1 MSQSS
6 QDNETPLAPAT
17 AGNGGNQVD
26 PAAARD
32 DLTYGDIVWTQFTR
46 NRVAL
51 FSMWVIVGLV
61 LLAVFAPV
69 IASDQPLVWED
80 QEGQSHPWLSSL
92 FDRNVYISGVDIFF
106 NLLMVLFLPLV
117 VGFGVALR
125 MLRRQPI
132 TKRHRRR
139 LIRAVVLSCG
149 ALVVVCFVGVSLA
162 PTSSEYR
169 NYPREMERAAE
180 KLQGA
185 EEALAK
191 RSAEEAAGQ
200 ANLTDLAQLGQ
211 AVAEAEAAIPTA
223 TFTLF
228 PYSPRT
234 QGFGSVEKPSESHW
248 IGTDQGTRD
257 VGVRLIF
264 GTRVALTVGVIAV
277 AIYVFIG
284 IILGSTAGFFGGRVD
299 LMIQRMIEIM
309 MSVPS
314 FFVILTVV
322 AFVDKPTIL
331 HIMVILGLIRWTGVA
346 RLVRGEFLR
355 LRKQEFVTA
364 AQALGYR
371 RRRIIFEQILPNAL
385 GPVLVAAAFG
395 VASCILIEATL
406 SFLGLGDLTVPS
418 WGQTIKEGYATGA
431 WHLILA
437 PGFAIFVTVSALNLV
452 GEGLRDA
459 LDPKLRQ

>member
-1 MSQSS
+1 MTAAPKTQPSS
-6 QDNETPLAPAT
+6 S
-17 AGNGGNQVD
+17 GNQVS
-26 PAAARD
+26 AAASRD
-32 DLTYGDIVWTQFTR
+32 DLTYGDIVWSQFVK
-46 NRVAL
+46 NRMAVL
-51 FSMWVIVGLV
+51 SLWVIALLV
-61 LLAVFAPV
+61 VVAVFAPIV
-69 IASDQPLVWED
+69 ASDRPFVWT
-80 QEGQSHPWLSSL
+80 EGGESSYPWIASL
-92 FDRNVYISGVDIFF
+92 FDRNVYISPVDIFF
-106 NLLMVLFLPLV
+106 NLVMVAALPIAGVLV
-117 VGFGVALR
+117 LWW
-125 MLRRQPI
+125 RRVQASGLS
-132 TKRHRRR
+132 KRARRR
-139 LIRAVVLSCG
+139 KLRSGIAV
-149 ALVVVCFVGVSLA
+149 ACFGMVAGFVFLLA
-162 PTSSEYR
+162 NPSSAEYR
-169 NYPREMERAAE
+169 NFQREIDKATDAAE
-180 KLQGA
+180 KDP
-185 EEALAK
+185 
-191 RSAEEAAGQ
+191 SVVVPEAAFP
-200 ANLTDLAQLGQ
+200 L
-211 AVAEAEAAIPTA
+211 I
-223 TFTLF
+223 

-234 QGFGSVEKPSESHW
+234 QGFGSVEKPSATHW

-284 IILGSTAGFFGGRVD
+284 ILLGATAGFFGGRID
-299 LMIQRMIEIM
+299 LIIQRMIEIM

-322 AFVDKPTIL
+322 AFVDKPTIF

-346 RLVRGEFLR
+346 RLVRGEFLK

-364 AQALGYR
+364 AMALGYK

-395 VASCILIEATL
+395 VASCILVEATL

-437 PGFAIFVTVSALNLV
+437 PGFCIFLTVSALNLV

>member
-1 MSQSS
+1 MSATKQPQVSS
-6 QDNETPLAPAT
+6 SAPVDE
-17 AGNGGNQVD
+17 GNKAD
-26 PAAARD
+26 AAASRE
-32 DLTYGDIVWTQFTR
+32 DLTYGDIVWSQFVQ
-46 NRVAL
+46 NRMAVVSL
-51 FSMWVIVGLV
+51 WVIVGLV
-61 LLAVFAPV
+61 LIAVIAPV
-69 IASDQPLVWED
+69 IASDHPFLWN
-80 QEGQSHPWLSSL
+80 EGAGATSPWVYSL
-92 FDRNVYISGVDIFF
+92 FDRNVYISPVDIFF
-106 NLLMVLFLPLV
+106 NLVLVVSLPLG
-117 VGFGVALR
+117 VGLWLWVKGLR
-125 MLRRQPI
+125 ATGLS
-132 TKRHRRR
+132 KRARRR
-139 LIRAVVLSCG
+139 KIRTVFLVASG
-149 ALVVVCFVGVSLA
+149 LVVAVFVLLLSSQS
-162 PTSSEYR
+162 SSEYR
-169 NYPREMERAAE
+169 NYTRELE
-180 KLQGA
+180 KA
-185 EEALAK
+185 HETA
-191 RSAEEAAGQ
+191 AAGEDV
-200 ANLTDLAQLGQ
+200 TIP
-211 AVAEAEAAIPTA
+211 EAI
-223 TFTLF
+223 FTLI
-228 PYSPRT
+228 PYSPRS
-234 QGFGSVEKPSESHW
+234 QGFGSVEKPSETHW

-284 IILGSTAGFFGGRVD
+284 IVLGATAGFFGGRVD
-299 LMIQRMIEIM
+299 LVIQRMIEIM

-322 AFVDKPTIL
+322 AFVDKPTIF

-346 RLVRGEFLR
+346 RLVRGEFLK

-437 PGFAIFVTVSALNLV
+437 PGFCIFLTVSALNLV